1 MPAHEMCQVPFLSHP
16 FPASEEAFSCFCSPT
31 STLTNGSS
39 ALTTS
44 EGVDNA
50 DSTHQQ
56 PQAGAGEQVCKAKG
70 GLTGMLSLKRKPTVY
85 DVPMYLLQH
94 AMLLESRRVCCSNRT
109 RVVNAQ

>member
-1 MPAHEMCQVPFLSHP
+1 MRGHEMCQVPFLSHP

-39 ALTTS
+39 ARTTS
-44 EGVDNA
+44 EGVDNTA
-50 DSTHQQ
+50 STHQQ

-70 GLTGMLSLKRKPTVY
+70 GLTSMLSLKRKPTVY

-94 AMLLESRRVCCSNRT
+94 AMLLEKGEVDVIAART
-109 RVVNAQ
+109 ERGW